1 MVSGGRAGAAT
12 DGGLLNTGAPPQSA
26 AVAPWPSLVSR
37 DPRTGTSD
45 NHTLPSLRSL
55 PLRCRN
61 TEGYQ
66 YNTHMTLIITALSP
80 DKVMQ
85 VSDRRLTYA
94 SGKTATDAANK
105 AVTVWCDDAYFSVA
119 YTGLAHIYD
128 KESRLRKRTDK
139 WIAHSLWSIMQRPGS
154 WGVRDLYRTFAVHAE
169 EALELTRNVP
179 LTNRGTA
186 FVFAGFFYRS
196 TPIAFVGT
204 LSNMKAPPR
213 GGIKVIRQFDTQ
225 RVWSLNPAMPVNEV
239 EIQVDGTEAALF
251 SRDAIAKAINRR
263 TRVIHRRLERMESGA
278 PLRSREEVAGEL
290 VHIVRMATHH
300 PDYGK
305 YIGRD
310 CMAVSCRPHN
320 LGFFADTYKE
330 KSIEHN
336 TPIMVTRDIV
346 AESSWSITQEPPPA
360 GT

>member
-1 MVSGGRAGAAT
+1 MGCPSCPQTSRVVV
-12 DGGLLNTGAPPQSA
+12 DGSPLLPVPCGP
-26 AVAPWPSLVSR
+26 
-37 DPRTGTSD
+37 G
-45 NHTLPSLRSL
+45 HL
-55 PLRCRN
+55 PLCRGN
-61 TEGYQ
+61 RKGRQ

-80 DKVMQ
+80 DKVVQ
-85 VSDRRLTYA
+85 VSDRKLTYA
-94 SGKTATDAANK
+94 SGKTYTEAANK

-119 YTGLAHIYD
+119 YTGLAHIHD
-128 KESRLRKRTDK
+128 KEARLRKRTDK

-154 WGVRDLYRTFAVHAE
+154 WGVRDLYRAFAVHAE
-169 EALELTRNVP
+169 EAFELTRNVP

-186 FVFAGFFYRS
+186 FVFAGFFYRAA
-196 TPIAFVGT
+196 PIAFVGT
-204 LSNMKAPPR
+204 LSNMKATPR
-213 GGIKVIRQFDTQ
+213 GGIKVVWQFDPRQ
-225 RVWSLNPAMPVNEV
+225 VWSLNPAMSVSEV
-239 EIQVDGTEAALF
+239 EMQIDGTEAALF

-263 TRVIHRRLERMESGA
+263 TRVIHRRLERVERGA
-278 PLRSREEVAGEL
+278 PPRSREEVAREL

-305 YIGRD
+305 RIGRD
-310 CMAVSCRPHN
+310 CMAVGCRPYD